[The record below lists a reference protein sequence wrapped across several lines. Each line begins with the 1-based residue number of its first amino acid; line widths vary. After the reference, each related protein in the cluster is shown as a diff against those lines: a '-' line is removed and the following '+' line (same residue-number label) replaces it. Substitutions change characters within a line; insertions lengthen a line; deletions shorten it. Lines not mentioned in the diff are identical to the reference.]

1 MAHLGTQGI
10 SWALS
15 GIDTALWDIVGRVA
29 GQPLHRLWGGAWRD
43 RSAFYADLVPGRAG
57 GDGRGRAWPAV
68 ERGFRTLYLK
78 VGFAPD
84 IDEARVRAVRAA
96 VGDGPRIRIDANAA
110 WSPAL
115 ALRMLQRLGGHGI
128 EYAEQ
133 PLPAGDPAELARL
146 RARSPGADPG
156 ARVEPHAR
164 GHARRDPLRRRR
176 RAAARPALRRRHRGR
191 PHGRAGRR
199 GRGAAGRDAHVRR
212 DRRRHGADAP
222 AARGAPQLRARQPD
236 LLPEP
241 DRRRHPR
248 RPARVRRPVP
258 RGADGARPR
267 RRARPRARRA
277 LGGLLRER
285 GRRAARRRSSAT
297 ATTTATTSS
306 GRTSKSRE
314 RRLGQHLAA
323 VDDHVWPVT

>member
-43 RSAFYADLVPGRAG
+43 RSAFYADLVPGDPEEMA
-57 GDGRGRAWPAV
+57 DDALAWV
-68 ERGFRTLYLK
+68 ERGFRTMYLK

-115 ALRMLQRLGGHGI
+115 ALRMLQRLAEPGI

-146 RARSPGADPG
+146 RARSPVPILAHESSLTLEGTLAVIRYGAAD
-156 ARVEPHAR
+156 ALQL
-164 GHARRDPLRRRR
+164 D
-176 RAAARPALRRRHRGR
+176 PALRRRHRRR
-191 PHGRAGRR
+191 PHR
-199 GRGAAGRDAHVRR
+199 
-212 DRRRHGADAP
+212 P
-222 AARGAPQLRARQPD
+222 
-236 LLPEP
+236 
-241 DRRRHPR
+241 PR
-248 RPARVRRPVP
+248 S
-258 RGADGARPR
+258 PR
-267 RRARPRARRA
+267 RRGCPVVTHTFGETGVGTALMLQLHAAHRNFVLDNQTYYPNLTDDVI
-277 LGGLLRER
+277 LGGPLEFDGPFLAVPTGPGLGVELDRER
-285 GRRAARRRSSAT
+285 VAHWAAYYESEVAGRAPQ
-297 ATTTATTSS
+297 
-306 GRTSKSRE
+306 E
-314 RRLGQHLAA
+314 LGDRYYDRDYLIRPHI
-323 VDDHVWPVT
+323 